1 MILAQQQTLKEK
13 LDKLEKGKKDNRV
26 IEVIICKKVCKEKNK
41 GVQRNIA

>member
-26 IEVIICKKVCKEKNK
+26 IEVIICFM
-41 GVQRNIA
+41 